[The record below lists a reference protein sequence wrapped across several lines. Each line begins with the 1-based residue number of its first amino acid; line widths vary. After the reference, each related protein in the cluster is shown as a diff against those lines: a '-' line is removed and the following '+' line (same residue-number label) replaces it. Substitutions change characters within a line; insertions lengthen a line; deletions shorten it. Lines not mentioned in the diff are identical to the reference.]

1 MKLQGYLS
9 EVGQAQTGQSQT
21 TGKAWTRRT
30 LSLLVP
36 YFTDKGEEKYDN
48 IVADYFG
55 DATNAELNEMAAQ
68 PLQLNFTVAFT
79 THTYNGRRFQSARVW
94 NLAKVV

>member
-9 EVGQAQTGQSQT
+9 EVGPSQTGISQAS
-21 TGKAWTRRT
+21 GKEWTRRS

-36 YFTDKGEEKYDN
+36 YFTDRGEEKYDN

-55 DATNAELNEMAAQ
+55 EATDTELNEMAAQ
-68 PLQLNFTVAFT
+68 RWQLTFTVGFT